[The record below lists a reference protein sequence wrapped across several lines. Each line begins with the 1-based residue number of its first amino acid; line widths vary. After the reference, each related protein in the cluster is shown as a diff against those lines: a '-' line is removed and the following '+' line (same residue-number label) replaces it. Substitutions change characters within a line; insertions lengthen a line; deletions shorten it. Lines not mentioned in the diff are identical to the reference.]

1 MTKSEKNKSAISA
14 VTGHFKEKLS
24 GKLMK
29 YTCKEWKLDIYYK
42 ALASLN
48 VENKIMSMQQQGK
61 TAEALV
67 ESILLKALNA
77 DGDRLFSNMDKDELL
92 NEADPNVIVKVAS
105 VLNNANSETVEDIEK
120 N

>member
-1 MTKSEKNKSAISA
+1 
-14 VTGHFKEKLS
+14 
-24 GKLMK
+24 
-29 YTCKEWKLDIYYK
+29 
-42 ALASLN
+42 
-48 VENKIMSMQQQGK
+48 MSMQQQGK

>member
-1 MTKSEKNKSAISA
+1 
-14 VTGHFKEKLS
+14 
-24 GKLMK
+24 
-29 YTCKEWKLDIYYK
+29 
-42 ALASLN
+42 
-48 VENKIMSMQQQGK
+48 MSMQQQGK

-92 NEADPNVIVKVAS
+92 NEADPNVIIKVAS